1 MTIDLVVEATNHLLN
16 AQRVAVL
23 TGAGISAESGIP
35 TFRDALSG
43 LWAHYNPEDLATPEA
58 FERNPALV
66 WDWYAERREKVSGC
80 TPNPG
85 HLALAELE
93 QRIPEFL
100 LITQNVDGLHAAAG
114 SRRMVELHGNI
125 RRVKCSRGCGVVESW
140 GASDRP
146 PPCPRCGARLRPDVV
161 WFGEMLPEAEFARA
175 REAARSAEVFLSI
188 GTSNLVE
195 PAASLPW
202 LAHRQG
208 ATVIVVNPTMEGQRS
223 GTGILHL
230 TGPRGHGAA
239 HACSEGLTW
248 RNSVHGLRKTGVSY
262 EAGAA
267 ISVSRP

>member
-1 MTIDLVVEATNHLLN
+1 M
-16 AQRVAVL
+16 L

-43 LWAHYNPEDLATPEA
+43 LWASYNPEELATPEA

-93 QRIPEFL
+93 QQVPEFL

-140 GASDRP
+140 SGSDRP
-146 PPCPRCGARLRPDVV
+146 PPCPRCGAPLRPDVV
-161 WFGEMLPEAEFARA
+161 WFGEILPDAEFARA
-175 REAARSAEVFLSI
+175 TEAARRAEVFLSI

-202 LAHRQG
+202 LAHRHG
-208 ATVIVVNPTMEGQRS
+208 ATVIVVNPSMEGQRS
-223 GTGILHL
+223 GNGILQL
-230 TGPRGHGAA
+230 TGSAGTVLPMLIQRG
-239 HACSEGLTW
+239 
-248 RNSVHGLRKTGVSY
+248 
-262 EAGAA
+262 
-267 ISVSRP
+267 